1 MKRELRRWEIVG
13 FAVTGLVGT
22 LLHFVYGWSDGS
34 RVAAAFSAVNE
45 STWEHMKL
53 LFLPYFVFAVVEFI
67 VFSEAFRNFF
77 AVKAVSILL
86 GLAATAFHFA
96 VLRCPHC
103 GKILLL
109 VSPNATQCPK
119 CHKPLQ

>member
-45 STWEHMKL
+45 STWDY
-53 LFLPYFVFAVVEFI
+53 PY
-67 VFSEAFRNFF
+67 
-77 AVKAVSILL
+77 
-86 GLAATAFHFA
+86 
-96 VLRCPHC
+96 
-103 GKILLL
+103 
-109 VSPNATQCPK
+109 
-119 CHKPLQ
+119 